1 MMKIFHLDAG
11 RKYFSLSTI
20 KGMIDV
26 MSESGFTHLE
36 LYFSDNQGFRFGL
49 PEMTVKTAYGS
60 YDLSA
65 ALGDG
70 YVEGPKTP
78 SGGGWLTVPEMEE
91 IVRYTG
97 EKGIELIP
105 LMNMPGHM
113 GTILQAFPRLRY
125 PGSHSSLNLNDPE
138 AVEFALEI
146 LRMYVDYFASLGCKY
161 FHFGA
166 DEFANDLGG
175 HDPDNLIM
183 GLERIYEG
191 GDMKQF
197 VPFVNRAIAI
207 VCERGLTPMIFND
220 GVCYHDDDATYG
232 AIDPRAIVC
241 YWTKGWKGYNPASV
255 SFLDSRGYSL
265 VNTDDQLY
273 CVMGWDGWDTKAE
286 IASKFDPH
294 LFCRE
299 TRVER
304 PAGGMLC
311 LWCDQGGMDGQ
322 DDGAAVAARMEPILR
337 AFGEAMKKF

>member
-11 RKYFSLSTI
+11 RKYFSLATI

-26 MSESGFTHLE
+26 MSEAGFTHLE

-49 PEMTVKTAYGS
+49 PDPVIRTSYGT
-60 YDLSA
+60 YDLSR

-70 YVEGPKTP
+70 YCETPKAP

-91 IVRYTG
+91 IVRYIK
-97 EKGIELIP
+97 EKGMELIP

-113 GTILQAFPRLRY
+113 GTILQTFSDFRY

-146 LRMYVDYFASLGCKY
+146 LRRYVDYFAGLGCKY

-166 DEFANDLGG
+166 DEFANDLGQ
-175 HDPDNLIM
+175 DPDHLIM
-183 GLERIYEG
+183 GLDRIYEG

-197 VPFVNRAIAI
+197 VCFVNRAVEI
-207 VCERGLTPMIFND
+207 VCQKGLIPMVFND
-220 GVCYHDDDATYG
+220 GVCYHDDDTTYG
-232 AIDPRAIVC
+232 AVDKRAMVC
-241 YWTKGWKGYNPASV
+241 YWTKGWDGYSPASV
-255 SFLDSRGYSL
+255 AYLDGKGYQL

-294 LFCRE
+294 LFCKE
-299 TRVER
+299 TTVEH

-311 LWCDQGGMDGQ
+311 LWCDRGDMDGQ
-322 DDGAAVAARMEPILR
+322 DDGKAVAERMEPIMR
-337 AFGEAMKKF
+337 SFGKAMERF